1 MKAQLLS
8 QDLAQD
14 FLQRIYSV
22 CSGEGSV
29 KGRILLLRSLL
40 EDLYKTLTQD
50 ARHSVG
56 NLFSRMQYL
65 HNEVNMPA
73 YLVGQANAMRI
84 YCNKVSHES
93 DFEPSEA
100 EYLSCV
106 WVLVKLLD
114 HFQAAAS
121 HPALLEYLEQHQAQA
136 FAIKKSRKKVD
147 FLCVVKSWKLNPS
160 AGMDI
165 TAIDEDGDEVSI
177 RLFNDDKGR
186 GGRNWN
192 LLDRVLWPWATLNCI
207 KLGEASSGNNRFVS
221 NPGTLIVVEPDYLM
235 DVSTIA
241 NCMSYNTMNPE
252 LSLINSL
259 IDEPSSSSI
268 VLGSTVNNIFDDLM
282 FEHTDDY
289 DQLFR
294 NSLARGPIPMVAL
307 GAGEALDI
315 YHKVKTEHLPR
326 LKSMANYA
334 RTHPMMLEPSFI
346 CPKYGLQGRLDLLY
360 QRDGKQYIMELKS
373 GNVPQGDMWPSHQA
387 QVIGYNMM
395 IREAYGF
402 QQLGTAS
409 ILYSKSPTKSLRH
422 VSNTV
427 EQEQDLLMC
436 RNRILGIWKKLSD
449 DPRELFDWL
458 KTHPEEGLPPFV
470 ITKIKAINA
479 ALNNLDADEYEWFLQ
494 QVRLAVREAWHIKIG
509 SCGGEDRSQ
518 KGHNALW
525 RHSKEEKLMRYKIL
539 PELELKEVDKNCI
552 TFKINQTELI
562 SNFREGDTVIAY
574 REDLKVY
581 QQQIIRAELI
591 ELGKDYLIIR
601 ARGLLNPAIIP
612 REKYSWALE
621 HDILESMLFGPLSS
635 VMSLVMADKAKRQ
648 KVIGLQD
655 PTFAEVVSKGTDETG
670 QLIDKIMAAK
680 DYCVIQGPPGTG
692 KTSGLVTRLIKELAE
707 TTEQVVLVLSFTNRA
722 VDEICNNL
730 DKHGIDYI
738 RTGRSQSV
746 KEKLLENMIRDKR
759 FADIEQIVKSNRI
772 WVATVYS
779 CNAWIQDFT
788 KIVPQIGTVIIDE
801 ASQIIESNILGII
814 SLASRFILVGDQN
827 QLPPIVSQAE
837 AFYNFQS
844 PILKELHYSTYN
856 RSMMERLFLLCKSR
870 NLHQAKFML
879 NKQYRMHSQISSLIQ
894 HYYDNQL
901 VCGTQPQEHELEY
914 EDEWEEYLKHRVV
927 WIDCPPTEEAYYDNH
942 QAEVIHRL
950 LHRLKEV
957 GRIRDLEA
965 DVGIVA
971 PFKAMIKALRH
982 RLEAPFDVVT
992 IDTVERF
999 QGSERR
1005 IILMTLPLRD
1015 KYDIRSVE
1023 SISDD
1028 RRVDRKLNVAISRA
1042 KQQLY
1047 IIGNIN
1053 ICRNSPHYAFLID
1066 TIRTS
1071 HKVIP
1076 SEDIINH
1083 QNTRI

>member
-1 MKAQLLS
+1 MKAEQLS

-14 FLQRIYSV
+14 FWQRAYSV
-22 CSGEGSV
+22 CVSEGSI

-40 EDLYKTLTQD
+40 EDLYKTLTQA

-65 HNEVNMPA
+65 HNEVNLPA
-73 YLVGQANAMRI
+73 FLVGQANKMRI

-93 DFEPSEA
+93 DYLLQEKD
-100 EYLSCV
+100 YLSCV
-106 WVLVKLLD
+106 WVLVKLLE

-121 HPALLEYLEQHQAQA
+121 HPALQEYLQQHQAQA
-136 FAIKKSRKKVD
+136 FVIEKSRKKLD
-147 FLCVVKSWKLNPS
+147 FLCVVKSWKLTPS
-160 AGMDI
+160 IGIDI
-165 TAIDEDGDEVSI
+165 TAIDEEGDEVSI
-177 RLFNDDKGR
+177 RLFNDDEGR

-192 LLDRVLWPWATLNCI
+192 LLARVLWPWATLNCI
-207 KLGEASSGNNRFVS
+207 KLGEASSGHNRFVS

-235 DVSTIA
+235 DVTTIA
-241 NCMSYNTMNPE
+241 NCISYNKMNPE
-252 LSLINSL
+252 LALVNAL
-259 IDEPSSSSI
+259 TNEPSSSSV
-268 VLGSTVNNIFDDLM
+268 VLGSTANNIFDDLM
-282 FEHTDDY
+282 FEPDADY

-307 GAGEALDI
+307 GAKEALDI
-315 YHKVKTEHLPR
+315 YHKVKAEHLPQ
-326 LKSMANYA
+326 LKSMAEFA
-334 RTHPMMLEPSFI
+334 STHPMMLEPSFI

-360 QRDGKQYIMELKS
+360 QREGKQYIVELKS
-373 GNVPQGDMWPSHQA
+373 GTAPQLDMWPSHQA

-395 IREAYGF
+395 IRECYGF
-402 QQLGTAS
+402 HQLGTAS
-409 ILYSKSPTKSLRH
+409 VLYSKSPSKSLRH

-436 RNRILGIWKKLSD
+436 RNRILGIWKRLSD
-449 DPRELFDWL
+449 DPREIFDWL
-458 KTHPEEGLPPFV
+458 KSYSGDGLPTFV
-470 ITKIKAINA
+470 ATKIRAINA
-479 ALNNLDADEYEWFLQ
+479 IMNDLDADEYEWFLQ

-518 KGHNALW
+518 RGHNALW
-525 RHSKEEKLMRYKIL
+525 QHSKDEKLQRYKIL
-539 PELELKEVDKNCI
+539 PELELQDIDKNCI

-601 ARGLLNPAIIP
+601 ARGILNPAIIP
-612 REKYSWALE
+612 KEKYNWALE
-621 HDILESMLFGPLSS
+621 HDILESMLFGPLASI
-635 VMSLVMADKAKRQ
+635 MSLAASDKEKRQ
-648 KVIGLQD
+648 KVIGLQN
-655 PTFAEVVSKGTDETG
+655 PTFSEVEQKGTDETG
-670 QLIDKIMAAK
+670 QLIDKIMAAN
-680 DYCVIQGPPGTG
+680 DYCVVQGPPGTG
-692 KTSGLVTRLIKELAE
+692 KTSGLVTRLIKELSE
-707 TTEQVVLVLSFTNRA
+707 STEQTIMVLSFTNRA

-730 DKHGIDYI
+730 DKHEIDYI

-746 KEKLLENMIRDKR
+746 KEKLLENMIQGKR
-759 FADIEQIVKSNRI
+759 FAEIEQIVKSNRI
-772 WVATVYS
+772 WVATVYN

-788 KIVPQIGTVIIDE
+788 RIVPKIGTVIIDE
-801 ASQIIESNILGII
+801 ASQIIEANILGII

-827 QLPPIVSQAE
+827 QLPPIVSQENAL
-837 AFYNFQS
+837 YDFQS
-844 PILKELHYSTYN
+844 PRLQELYYSSFN
-856 RSMMERLFLLCKSR
+856 RSMMERLFLLCQDRK
-870 NLHQAKFML
+870 LTQAFFML
-879 NKQYRMHSQISSLIQ
+879 NKQYRMHSDISSLVQ

-901 VCGTQPQEHELEY
+901 VCGTQHQDDELEV
-914 EDEWEEYLKHRVV
+914 EDGWEEYLKYRVV
-927 WIDCPPTEEAYYDNH
+927 WIDCPPTHDAYYDNH
-942 QAEVIHRL
+942 QVEIIHRL
-950 LHRLKEV
+950 LQRLKEV
-957 GRIRDLEA
+957 GRIQDLET

-971 PFKAMIKALRH
+971 PFKAMIKALKH
-982 RLEAPFDVVT
+982 KLVAPFDAVT

-999 QGSERR
+999 QGSERK

-1015 KYDIRSVE
+1015 KYDIRSLE

-1028 RRVDRKLNVAISRA
+1028 GNVDRKLNVAISRA

-1053 ICRNSPHYAFLID
+1053 ICRNSPHYAFLVD
-1066 TIRTS
+1066 TIRSS

-1076 SEDIINH
+1076 SEDIIGS
-1083 QNTRI
+1083 QYSKQ